1 MVPVMALPNFDH
13 VREAAQRIAP
23 WAVRTPVLRS
33 DRLDALTG
41 AKLWFKCEGLQRI
54 GAFKF
59 RGACNAVMAL
69 DDDLAA
75 SGVLTHSSGNHGAA
89 LGEAAR
95 IRGIPAHIVVP
106 DGANPVKL
114 ANIEATGAT
123 LHACAPTLSA
133 REQTA
138 ERVRIATGA
147 SLIHPYEHPLV
158 IAGQG
163 TAAMELLTEHPKL
176 DDLLVPL
183 GGGGLAAGTALTVSA
198 LSPTTRLTLVE
209 PAGAADGKQGLE
221 SGERVTDWPVN
232 TICDGLR
239 TMLGVP
245 NFVIL
250 RQHGAEVIAID
261 DTATLAAMAIAQ
273 RELRVQVEPSS
284 AIVLAAVLA
293 HPARFLGRHVGLIL
307 SGGNVA

>member
-1 MVPVMALPNFDH
+1 MMALPDFH
-13 VREAAQRIAP
+13 EVLAATKRIAP
-23 WAVRTPVLRS
+23 WAIRTPVLRS
-33 DRLDALTG
+33 NRLDELAG
-41 AKLWFKCEGLQRI
+41 ANLWFKCEGLQRI

-69 DDDLAA
+69 DADVAA

-114 ANIEATGAT
+114 ANIAATGAT
-123 LHACAPTLSA
+123 LHACAPTLAA
-133 REQTA
+133 REHTA
-138 ERVRIATGA
+138 ETVRVATGA

-163 TAAMELLTEHPKL
+163 TAALEFLDECPKL

-183 GGGGLAAGTALTVSA
+183 GGGGLAAGTSLTVA
-198 LSPTTRLTLVE
+198 TVAPATRLTLVE

-221 SGERVTDWPVN
+221 SGVRVTDWPISTV
-232 TICDGLR
+232 CDGLR

-245 NFVIL
+245 NFEIL
-250 RQHGAEVIAID
+250 LRNGAGVLTVD
-261 DTATLAAMAIAQ
+261 DTETLAAMAIAQ
-273 RELRVQVEPSS
+273 RELRVLVEPSS
-284 AIVLAAVLA
+284 AVVLAAVLTN
-293 HPARFLGRHVGLIL
+293 PDRFKGRQIGIIL

>member
-1 MVPVMALPNFDH
+1 MQLPTFAD
-13 VREAAQRIAP
+13 VRAASLRIAP
-23 WAVRTPVLRS
+23 WAVSTPILRS

-41 AKLWFKCEGLQRI
+41 AHLWFKCEGLQRI

-69 DDDLAA
+69 SDNEAQ

-106 DGANPVKL
+106 DGANPTKL
-114 ANIEATGAT
+114 ANIRATGAT
-123 LHACAPTLSA
+123 LHPCAPTLVA

-138 ERVRIATGA
+138 ERVRADTGA
-147 SLIHPYEHPLV
+147 CLIHPYEHPHV

-163 TAAMELLTEHPKL
+163 TAALELLNAQLAL
-176 DDLLVPL
+176 DDVLVPL
-183 GGGGLAAGTALTVSA
+183 GGGGLAAGTALSLAA
-198 LSPTTRLTLVE
+198 LAPAARLTLVE

-221 SGERVTDWPVN
+221 RGERVTDWPVD

-239 TMLGVP
+239 TMVGVP
-245 NFVIL
+245 NFALL
-250 RQHGAEVIAID
+250 RASQAKVLVVD
-261 DTATLAAMAIAQ
+261 DPETLAAVALAQ
-273 RELRVQVEPSS
+273 RELRVLVEPSS
-284 AIVLAAVLA
+284 AIVLAAVRA
-293 HPARFLGRHVGLIL
+293 NPDRFRGRRVGLIL

>member
-1 MVPVMALPNFDH
+1 MVLPDVND
-13 VREAAQRIAP
+13 VREAARRIAP
-23 WAVRTPVLRS
+23 WAVRTPVLHN
-33 DRLDALTG
+33 DRLDALAG
-41 AKLWFKCEGLQRI
+41 ATLWFKCEGVQRI

-69 DDDLAA
+69 DDTVAT

-106 DGANPVKL
+106 SGANPVKL
-114 ANIEATGAT
+114 ANIAATGAT
-123 LHACAPTLSA
+123 LHACEPTLAA

-138 ERVRIATGA
+138 ERVRVATGA

-163 TAAMELLTEHPKL
+163 TAAMELLNDHPQL

-183 GGGGLAAGTALTVSA
+183 GGGGLAAGTSLTVSA
-198 LSPTTRLTLVE
+198 LSPSTRLTLVE
-209 PAGAADGKQGLE
+209 PSGAADGKHGLE
-221 SGERVTDWPVN
+221 SGQRVTEWPVD
-232 TICDGLR
+232 TVCDGLR

-245 NFVIL
+245 NFQIL
-250 RQHGAEVIAID
+250 HRHGVEVLSID
-261 DTATLAAMAIAQ
+261 DAATLAAMAIAQ
-273 RELRVQVEPSS
+273 RELRVLIEPSS

-293 HPARFLGRHVGLIL
+293 HPARFQGRRIGLIL
-307 SGGNVA
+307 SGGNAA